1 MNSSATFGKA
11 AALFAVLAM
20 IGPAATIAQTP
31 AETEAYQRGC
41 GGCHTRERSVLRAIP
56 TGSEADRRNWIERFM
71 STHPCEHDN
80 LKPQIVEYL
89 LTKTRR

>member
-1 MNSSATFGKA
+1 MISISTFGQT
-11 AALFAVLAM
+11 AALFAVLTTFNPVVA
-20 IGPAATIAQTP
+20 IAQTP

-41 GGCHTRERSVLRAIP
+41 GGCHTRESVVLRALP
-56 TGSEADRRNWIERFM
+56 AGSEANRRIWIERFM

-89 LTKTRR
+89 LAKTRR